1 MIVVAARDVRRDS
14 HCAHGVNG
22 IEAAIMK
29 RVVRAIEKTVG
40 VGSVAGGLQR
50 LPSRSDGLHGKI
62 EEKAVGEGLAGK
74 QRLILR
80 VGILAQQAD
89 AIDRRGDGDDY
100 RGRVRATE
108 SAVGSANVVGGAEWR
123 RAVWVGGEEAG

>member
-1 MIVVAARDVRRDS
+1 MIVVAARDDRRDS
-14 HCAHGVNG
+14 HCAHGMNG

-50 LPSRSDGLHGKI
+50 LPSRSDGLHGI
-62 EEKAVGEGLAGK
+62 EEKAVDEGLAGT
-74 QRLILR
+74 QRGILR
-80 VGILAQQAD
+80 VGALAQQAD
-89 AIDRRGDGDDY
+89 AIDRRADGDDY

-108 SAVGSANVVGGAEWR
+108 SAVGSAKVVGGAEWR

>member
-1 MIVVAARDVRRDS
+1 MIVVAARDDRRDS
-14 HCAHGVNG
+14 HCAHGANG

-40 VGSVAGGLQR
+40 VRSVAGGLQR

-62 EEKAVGEGLAGK
+62 EEKAVDEGLAGK
-74 QRLILR
+74 QRGILR

-108 SAVGSANVVGGAEWR
+108 SAVGFAKVVAGAEWR
-123 RAVWVGGEEAG
+123 CAVWVGGEEAG